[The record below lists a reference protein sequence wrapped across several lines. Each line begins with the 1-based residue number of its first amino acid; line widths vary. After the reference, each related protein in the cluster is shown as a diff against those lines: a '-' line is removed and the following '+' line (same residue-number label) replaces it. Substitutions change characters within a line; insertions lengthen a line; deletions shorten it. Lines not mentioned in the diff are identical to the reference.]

1 MDKIRVM
8 KKPDWVSWEEIHEVL
23 KSAQTVNRR
32 RGFNMINANL
42 SGEKLKKKVGD
53 GLCVVALD
61 GDKVIATQ
69 SVTLLNGDK
78 WYSKGQKVAHYCL
91 TAILKKYQGCGIKE
105 MLDNECAKFIAQTNP
120 DILQANTAENNL
132 VVLNSAHEQGFIDT
146 QCVTFKGTDYYS
158 VWFALW
164 RKKCPFPIWYCR
176 FRYRLSVIYTKTRY
190 KPGKIERF
198 KTIAL
203 AVKACNK
210 IKRSFRK

>member
-1 MDKIRVM
+1 MEKIRVM
-8 KKPDWVSWEEIHEVL
+8 EKPDWVSWDEIHEVL
-23 KSAQTVNRR
+23 ELSQIVNRK

-42 SGEKLKKKVGD
+42 SGETLRKKVGD
-53 GLCVVALD
+53 GFCAIVLD

-69 SVTLLNGDK
+69 SVVLLDGDK

-91 TAILKKYQGCGIKE
+91 TGILKKYQGCGIKE
-105 MLDNECAKFIAQTNP
+105 MLDDECIKFIIRTAP
-120 DILQANTAENNL
+120 DIIQANTAEDN
-132 VVLNSAHEQGFIDT
+132 VVVRKRAYEQGFIDT

-164 RKKCPFPIWYCR
+164 LKKCPFPLWYCR
-176 FRYRLSVIYTKTRY
+176 FRYWLSVIYTKTRY

-210 IKRSFRK
+210 IKRLFHK